1 LLDQILANT
10 KKMEA
15 SIIKEMG
22 TQDLR
27 ETLRENEL
35 TLTKKK
41 ISHKVAELENP
52 IEIRKI
58 RRTVARIQTELRK
71 RQLEE
76 SK

>member
-1 LLDQILANT
+1 
-10 KKMEA
+10 MEA

-27 ETLRENEL
+27 ESLRENEL